1 MWRWRRGELQE
12 MEATF
17 AVGQIVSSTD
27 DDG

>member
-1 MWRWRRGELQE
+1 MWRWLRVKLQE